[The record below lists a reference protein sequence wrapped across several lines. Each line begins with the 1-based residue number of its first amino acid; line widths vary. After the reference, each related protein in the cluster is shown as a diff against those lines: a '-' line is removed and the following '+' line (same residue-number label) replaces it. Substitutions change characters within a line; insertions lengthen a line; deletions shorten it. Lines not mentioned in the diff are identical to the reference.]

1 MGVDGR
7 LDRPLDIRL
16 SPAGQDA
23 GKGNDSVVALR
34 SGRYRTWTVLRRDP
48 WFWLGAGLVISL
60 ALVAILAPLI
70 APHDPMHQ
78 YRSDGRTP
86 QGDPLGP
93 TSRFP
98 LGTDIQARDYLSRLI
113 FGARTSLIIALVANF
128 ASTTIGLAI
137 GAVAAFSGTVRV
149 RVPGTRRRVPIPVE
163 SLLMRFTDLA
173 LSFPVLLL
181 AIALSSVVG
190 ASIGLVV
197 VIIAA
202 ILWATTARIVYGRG
216 LVLRDAPFV
225 EAARAVGVRGGR
237 ILLRH
242 VLPHILP
249 LAVVYGAL
257 GVAASVLFETT
268 LSFLGAGV
276 QPPDFTWGTMLADHI
291 SYYRSDPRL
300 VVLPGLA
307 VTFTVLG
314 FTLLGDSLRD
324 ALDPR
329 ARPGRLG

>member
-1 MGVDGR
+1 MDG
-7 LDRPLDIRL
+7 PLDVRL
-16 SPAGQDA
+16 SPAAAESAVGLET
-23 GKGNDSVVALR
+23 VIALR
-34 SGRYRTWTVLRRDP
+34 TGRYRTWTILRRDP
-48 WFWLGAGLVISL
+48 WFWLGAGIVATL
-60 ALVAILAPLI
+60 AAAAILAPVI
-70 APHDPMHQ
+70 APHDPIHQ
-78 YRSDGRTP
+78 YRVDGRTP
-86 QGDPLGP
+86 QGNPLGSTP
-93 TSRFP
+93 RFP
-98 LGTDIQARDYLSRLI
+98 LGTDLQARDYLSRLL
-113 FGARTSLIIALVANF
+113 FGARTSLTIALIANL

-137 GAVAAFSGTVRV
+137 GSVAAFAGSVRV
-149 RVPGTRRRVPIPVE
+149 RIPGTRRRIAVPVE

-181 AIALSSVVG
+181 AIALTAVVG
-190 ASIGLVV
+190 ASIELVI
-197 VIIAA
+197 VIIASV
-202 ILWATTARIVYGRG
+202 LWATTARIVYGRG

-225 EAARAVGVRGGR
+225 EAARAVGVRRGR
-237 ILLRH
+237 ILVRH
-242 VLPHILP
+242 ILPHILP

-268 LSFLGAGV
+268 LSFLGSGV
-276 QPPDFTWGTMLADHI
+276 QSPDFTWGTMLADHI